1 MGQACVSSCVSP
13 DAGRAGSCEA
23 PLFHECAAS
32 DEVIISTGDD
42 GMRRARL
49 RNRSSGSK
57 ALPEEFRHELGLNS
71 YLGTCSLGCVVR
83 TLHTPSGSTCAL
95 KRISKKLLVG
105 TEWRE
110 DVSRL
115 QELEHRHICRVK
127 DAFEDATSVYLV
139 MDLCRGS
146 NLNSITRSMR
156 NRALNEAHVAVM
168 VHQMLQAVC
177 HLHSAG
183 YVHSDICPE
192 NWLFDEP
199 LEGHS
204 AFANMTLKMIDFGL
218 AKKHSREQVRKPQ
231 RYSHLS
237 MASSWASDRRSSHGT
252 SPGRRKSVLSMGD
265 RSTRSTQSQE
275 EQRPCPLFCQA
286 PEQLEPGYVAQRSCD
301 VWALG
306 VIAYFLLSGTSP
318 FEPSKGVTDPSN
330 NLAFRNARY
339 VFMPTEVWRNVS
351 REAKSFIAL
360 CLELAPS
367 ARPPAK
373 TLLGMPWMQMA
384 RGALESSMRP
394 SKNIQVDIIGND
406 VDSIPALSNTVH
418 GTPVGPRLCFDDD
431 PLPRSHS
438 EQSNLS
444 RMSEFQLAERDAV
457 MLVAHSVHKNHMPI
471 LQKFLEERDP
481 DRCGLVTFAVL
492 VQGMRFCGVGVKD
505 MDDISGAVCYTDF
518 LSDVV
523 QFQKNMQES
532 ALWFAFSTFDIK
544 CTGEAD
550 RRALQKELCDE
561 RSYLYECFRVNFPSL
576 APEAV
581 LSLLEQ
587 APSSRISFEELMG
600 ILQRLSPDSVDLK
613 EKLPF

>member
-1 MGQACVSSCVSP
+1 CQEMGQACVSSCVSP

-23 PLFHECAAS
+23 PLFHECAPS
-32 DEVIISTGDD
+32 DEVIISTTGDD

-110 DVSRL
+110 DVARL

-156 NRALNEAHVAVM
+156 NRPLNEAHVAVM

-177 HLHSAG
+177 HLHGAG

-237 MASSWASDRRSSHGT
+237 MASSWGSDRRSSHGT
-252 SPGRRKSVLSMGD
+252 SPGR
-265 RSTRSTQSQE
+265 
-275 EQRPCPLFCQA
+275 
-286 PEQLEPGYVAQRSCD
+286 
-301 VWALG
+301 
-306 VIAYFLLSGTSP
+306 SP
-318 FEPSKGVTDPSN
+318 
-330 NLAFRNARY
+330 A
-339 VFMPTEVWRNVS
+339 
-351 REAKSFIAL
+351 
-360 CLELAPS
+360 
-367 ARPPAK
+367 
-373 TLLGMPWMQMA
+373 
-384 RGALESSMRP
+384 
-394 SKNIQVDIIGND
+394 
-406 VDSIPALSNTVH
+406 
-418 GTPVGPRLCFDDD
+418 
-431 PLPRSHS
+431 
-438 EQSNLS
+438 
-444 RMSEFQLAERDAV
+444 
-457 MLVAHSVHKNHMPI
+457 
-471 LQKFLEERDP
+471 
-481 DRCGLVTFAVL
+481 
-492 VQGMRFCGVGVKD
+492 
-505 MDDISGAVCYTDF
+505 
-518 LSDVV
+518 
-523 QFQKNMQES
+523 
-532 ALWFAFSTFDIK
+532 
-544 CTGEAD
+544 
-550 RRALQKELCDE
+550 
-561 RSYLYECFRVNFPSL
+561 
-576 APEAV
+576 
-581 LSLLEQ
+581 
-587 APSSRISFEELMG
+587 
-600 ILQRLSPDSVDLK
+600 
-613 EKLPF
+613 